1 MAIPGLRGMNLV
13 TLIRRA
19 LKDFNDHDMLTH
31 ASALAF
37 QALFSMF
44 PFVLFLT
51 ALLGFL
57 QLTQFVEWVHVHA
70 TAMLPREA
78 AGTVNEVVAGL
89 QKQDVGLLSFGAVVA
104 LWSASAAVRVIMHAT
119 NRAFNVTE
127 ERPALQRYLLSILYT
142 LGLAAMLIAAAVLM
156 NLGPGALE
164 WIARQVG
171 LDQAFVAVWPWLRWP
186 AAFLLLVLSSSV
198 IYYAAPNVKQ
208 DFRLI
213 TPGAMVSITVW
224 IVASLG
230 FNYYVSNFANY
241 NAMYGSIGAVIAL
254 LFYFFI
260 SSAVLLFGAEV
271 NAVVQRHAPE
281 VGDARPKDA
290 PT

>member
-1 MAIPGLRGMNLV
+1 MSPV
-13 TLIRRA
+13 TLIKRA
-19 LKDFNDHDMLTH
+19 LKDFSDHDMLTL

-37 QALFSMF
+37 QALFSLF

-57 QLTQFVEWVHVHA
+57 HLTRFVEWVQVNA
-70 TAMLPREA
+70 VAMLPADA
-78 AGTVNEVVAGL
+78 ARTVNEILAGL
-89 QKQDVGLLSFGAVVA
+89 QQQDATLLSFGAVAA
-104 LWSASAAVRVIMHAT
+104 LWTASAAVRMIMHAT
-119 NRAFNVTE
+119 NRAFNVIE
-127 ERPALQRYLLSILYT
+127 ERPAWKRYVLSILYT
-142 LGLAAMLIAAAVLM
+142 VCLALMLVAAAILM

-171 LDQAFVAVWPWLRWP
+171 LQDAFVALWAWLRWP
-186 AAFLLLVLSSSV
+186 AAFLLLILSSST

-213 TPGAMVSITVW
+213 TPGAMLAISVW
-224 IVASLG
+224 ILASLG
-230 FNYYVSNFANY
+230 FNYYVSNFADY

-254 LFYFFI
+254 LTYFFL

-271 NAVVQRHAPE
+271 NAVVQRYAPE
-281 VGDARPKDA
+281 AGDARPQDTPA
-290 PT
+290 